1 MRKTLIAGNWKMN
14 KTPSEATALINAL
27 LPLVKD
33 SANDII
39 VAPNFVSLP
48 AVASLTKGSNIKVA
62 AQNMACIEAGAV
74 TGETSVLMLKD
85 IGVSA
90 VILGHS
96 ERRQLFQET
105 NELIN
110 KKIALALQHNLL
122 AIYCVGETLEERESG
137 KFLSIIENQVKEGLK
152 DISTE
157 ALANVVIAYE
167 PVWAIGTGKVA
178 TGEQAE
184 EVHAYIRGVLSAM
197 YSPAVAEKVIIQ
209 YGGSVNPENVKEL
222 MGKPNIDG
230 ALVGGASL
238 KPDSFAALVN
248 YNK

>member
-14 KTPSEATALINAL
+14 KTPSEAKELINAL

-33 SANDII
+33 SSNDII

-48 AVASLTKGSNIKVA
+48 IVASLTQDSNIKVA
-62 AQNMACIEAGAV
+62 AQNMADIEAGAV

-96 ERRQLFQET
+96 ERRQIFQET
-105 NELIN
+105 NKLIN
-110 KKIALALQHNLL
+110 KKISLALQHDLL

-137 KFLSIIENQVKEGLK
+137 KFLSIIEAQIKEGL
-152 DISTE
+152 DSISAD
-157 ALANVVIAYE
+157 ALKNVVIAYE

-184 EVHAYIRGVLSAM
+184 EVHAYIRGVLGSM
-197 YSPAVAEKVIIQ
+197 YSPAIAEKVIIQ